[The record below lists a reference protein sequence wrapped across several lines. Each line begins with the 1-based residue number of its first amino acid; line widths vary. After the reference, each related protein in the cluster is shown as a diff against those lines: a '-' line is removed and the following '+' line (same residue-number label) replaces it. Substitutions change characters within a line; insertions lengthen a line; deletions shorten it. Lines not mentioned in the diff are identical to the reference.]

1 MNTLDDIRWRAV
13 ESRDQLQSGFFFY
26 GVSTT
31 GIYCRPGCASRRP
44 LRKNVDFFVS
54 SLDAVNAGYRACQR
68 CRPDRDVTVDPA
80 LAAVIALCRRLETSS
95 GSLDVASFAGQL
107 GYSDRHLRR
116 RFNDVVGV
124 SIGTYQRAVQARRVR
139 TTLKNS
145 VGVIDAA
152 LDAGYGSS
160 RAFYEH
166 GATRLGMSPG
176 RYRDGGLGEH
186 IRWTSLDTPVGL
198 IVVASTEAGV
208 CFVQLGD
215 DETEL
220 IALLVEEFPRATI
233 ERDDEGLA
241 DVARVLASAVRGEGD
256 PTLLPLDLQGTAF
269 QIRVWE
275 ALRKIPSGRT
285 TTYSAV
291 AASIGAPSAV
301 RAVAS
306 AVAANPAALV
316 VPCHRV
322 IRRDGSLGG
331 YRWGLATKEALLDS
345 EAAFAPS

>member
-13 ESRDQLQSGFFFY
+13 ESRNQLQSGFFFY

-44 LRKNVDFFVS
+44 LRKNVDYFVS
-54 SLDAVNAGYRACQR
+54 SHDALSAGYRACQR
-68 CRPDRDVTVDPA
+68 CRPDCDVTVDPA
-80 LAAVIALCRRLETSS
+80 LAVVIALCRRLEMSS
-95 GSLDVASFAGQL
+95 GSLDVASFASQQ
-107 GYSDRHLRR
+107 GYSERHLRR

-124 SIGTYQRAVQARRVR
+124 SIGAYQRALQAHRVR
-139 TTLKNS
+139 ATLKNS
-145 VGVIDAA
+145 AGVIDAA

-186 IRWTSLDTPVGL
+186 IRFTSLDTPVGM
-198 IVVASTEAGV
+198 IVAASTEVGV

-215 DETEL
+215 DETAL
-220 IALLVEEFPRATI
+220 IALLVEEFPSATI
-233 ERDDEGLA
+233 ERDDEGLV
-241 DVARVLASAVRGEGD
+241 DVAQVLVSAVRGEGD

-275 ALRKIPSGRT
+275 ALRRIPSGRT

-291 AASIGAPSAV
+291 AASIGAPSAA

-322 IRRDGSLGG
+322 VRRDGSLGG

-345 EAAFAPS
+345 EAAFASS